1 MKAVGTWWLLLLPLA
16 GFGLWTML
24 ASPRELFG
32 IDPGPLGMFALV
44 ASTVAALSL
53 LLSSIP
59 NAG

>member
-32 IDPGPLGMFALV
+32 LDPGP
-44 ASTVAALSL
+44 
-53 LLSSIP
+53 
-59 NAG
+59 